1 VSLDWKL
8 LVRAAM
14 RLNHFV
20 RRYVS
25 ALLCALMVIAVSS
38 GVSIAKETKKPQ
50 AATRDYPM
58 RFAIVRASSPSCE
71 PVCPEWIW
79 AEGDIKR
86 DTAARFKK
94 FLKTVGDRQL
104 PVIIYSAGGD
114 VASAFEMGRLIRKR
128 KLDVAVGYTTF
139 TSCDPRSDDCD
150 SKKLQNLTGYATP
163 NMAFC
168 NSACPLVLMSG
179 VRRLAGDF
187 TRVGVH
193 QVTTTMRREKILTR
207 TTTRVVKGKK
217 VVKKAIIKREKAPSI
232 VTTKMNKTL
241 RRQFN
246 AHLNEM
252 GVSLEMIKLMEKT
265 PAADIYHIPQR
276 DLLPLGL
283 VTGPQDLRLFTSPL
297 ICKQTPL
304 PGNCREVPSEETA
317 AQIPK
322 SPAQKRPSV
331 ASDGPLPVV
340 PGQMKI
346 SFVKGEGADCN
357 PKCPKW
363 ISAEG
368 LVARDSVAELR
379 SLLAKTSDKPIAVV
393 LNSTGGDLFAAMEFG
408 RIVRNNGLSVFVA
421 KTEFKPCGQSVVG
434 CRPRDGYLVGSVT
447 DSTARCEAVC
457 ALILSGGVG
466 RFAGSGASVVVNELG
481 MEAKVTAYLEEM
493 GPGYP
498 VLALMQSARF
508 GKHRTLTNDE
518 MLRSGLITGSQTAAS
533 FMPAAN
539 R

>member
-1 VSLDWKL
+1 
-8 LVRAAM
+8 VRAAM

-25 ALLCALMVIAVSS
+25 ALLCALLAIAISLS
-38 GVSIAKETKKPQ
+38 FSFAQETKRSQ

-58 RFAIVRASSPSCE
+58 RFAVVRASSPSCE

-94 FLKTVGDRQL
+94 FLKAVGDRQL

-139 TSCDPRSDDCD
+139 TSCDPRSNGCD
-150 SKKLQNLTGYATP
+150 PKKLQTLTGYATP

-217 VVKKAIIKREKAPSI
+217 VVKKKIIKREKARSI

-265 PAADIYHIPQR
+265 PAAEIYQIPQR

-283 VTGPQDLRLFTSPL
+283 VTGPEDLRLFTSPL
-297 ICKQTPL
+297 VCKQTPL
-304 PGNCREVPSEETA
+304 PANCREAPPEKA
-317 AQIPK
+317 I
-322 SPAQKRPSV
+322 AQKPKMTPQKFKPVFSN
-331 ASDGPLPVV
+331 DPLPEV
-340 PGQMKI
+340 PGQMRL
-346 SFVKGEGADCN
+346 SLVKGEGASCN

-368 LVARDSVAELR
+368 LVARDSVAALK
-379 SLLAKTSDKPIAVV
+379 SLLGGKFEKPAVII
-393 LNSTGGDLFAAMEFG
+393 LNSAGGDLFAAMEFG
-408 RIVRNNGLSVFVA
+408 RLVRNNGLSVFIA
-421 KTEFKPCGQSVVG
+421 KTEIKPCGESVER
-434 CRPRDGYLVGSVT
+434 CRPQDGYLVGSVT
-447 DSTARCEAVC
+447 DSSAQCEAVC
-457 ALILSGGVG
+457 ALILSGGLG
-466 RFAGSGASVVVNELG
+466 RFAGSGATVVVNELG
-481 MEAKVTAYLEEM
+481 LEAKVTEYLEEM
-493 GPGYP
+493 GPGFP
-498 VLALMQSARF
+498 TLALMKSARF

-533 FMPAAN
+533 FMPATN
-539 R
+539 P